1 MEKAEHDSADTDFRD
16 CSALYAQMEMS
27 VGNAAKELRS
37 KLVVGAE
44 CPVCGQRVGQLLADE
59 HFQSV
64 LEPVRVRK
72 VNAEERLRKAATT
85 LAVTQKEVAQQSG
98 EIDRTTKKL
107 EKASADY
114 ASMVEKASTACRD
127 AETAVDIDAVNN
139 ALAVVAGKLRE
150 AAQAQTECDTQR
162 RRFDDTNKLLAA
174 TKDAIAKITARLS
187 ERRAALANADKTA
200 AESEAALAEF
210 SQPMLK
216 SEKPRL

>member
-1 MEKAEHDSADTDFRD
+1 
-16 CSALYAQMEMS
+16 MEMS

-107 EKASADY
+107 EKARADY

-127 AETAVDIDAVNN
+127 AETSVDIDAVNN

-150 AAQAQTECDTQR
+150 AAQAQAECDTQR

-174 TKDAIAKITARLS
+174 TKDAIAKSQPGCRNVVRHLPMPT
-187 ERRAALANADKTA
+187 RRRRNLKPHSLN
-200 AESEAALAEF
+200 F
-210 SQPMLK
+210 SQLILK